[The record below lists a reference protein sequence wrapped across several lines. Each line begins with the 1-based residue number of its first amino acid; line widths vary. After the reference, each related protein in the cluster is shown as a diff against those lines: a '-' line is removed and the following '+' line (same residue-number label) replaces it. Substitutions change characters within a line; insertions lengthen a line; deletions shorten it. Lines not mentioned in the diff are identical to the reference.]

1 MRNSD
6 KPDKEPNQPA
16 IEVELTTPRM
26 QVEEAKKILE
36 SVWKD
41 GY

>member
-1 MRNSD
+1 MSTSN
-6 KPDKEPNQPA
+6 KPDKKPNQPT